1 LDLFNRRL
9 KEQSARLRSR
19 AVELIP
25 KGLRTPRVGATS
37 VGQYDADEREGDVEG
52 EGARQRRGKY
62 KQDVE
67 REVDRIK
74 VKVRP

>member
-1 LDLFNRRL
+1 M
-9 KEQSARLRSR
+9 
-19 AVELIP
+19 ELIP

-37 VGQYDADEREGDVEG
+37 YGDDGEGYREVEG
-52 EGARQRRGKY
+52 EIGGEDGEARRQGRY

-74 VKVRP
+74 VKVSYLTLWN

>member
-1 LDLFNRRL
+1 
-9 KEQSARLRSR
+9 
-19 AVELIP
+19 LIP
-25 KGLRTPRVGATS
+25 KGLRTPKVGPTS
-37 VGQYDADEREGDVEG
+37 VEDEDAYEG

-74 VKVRP
+74 VKVSSSLGYQTLLEVY

>member
-1 LDLFNRRL
+1 
-9 KEQSARLRSR
+9 
-19 AVELIP
+19 
-25 KGLRTPRVGATS
+25 VGPTS
-37 VGQYDADEREGDVEG
+37 VEDEDAYEG

-74 VKVRP
+74 VKVSSTFGTGTLLTVY